1 MGADRTSF
9 EKKSR
14 ATRRGRARTVAVLK
28 GVVILLVLFT
38 LPALWSWTPLND
50 RINLATIIEWQQ
62 SIKGLPRSI
71 LSRGCCL
78 SIGKSFSLSCD
89 GSQCRN
95 GLNLRSDP
103 RQPLRAGWMAR
114 QCSNGLRRRAW
125 NRARDSQQSCSVLG
139 SPREPA
145 DRHGFLTVLTVRVFP
160 VGPFTLVNFLIGA
173 ARIRF
178 WDFFL
183 ASVIGRIPG

>member
-1 MGADRTSF
+1 MGGDRTSF
-9 EKKSR
+9 DKKSQ
-14 ATRRGRARTVAVLK
+14 ATRRGRARTVAILK
-28 GVVILLVLFT
+28 GVAILLLLLT

-50 RINLATIIEWQQ
+50 RINLTTIIEWQQ
-62 SIKGLPRSI
+62 SIKDYPAAFYLVVAAYLLG
-71 LSRGCCL
+71 
-78 SIGKSFSLSCD
+78 SLFFSCD

-139 SPREPA
+139 SPR
-145 DRHGFLTVLTVRVFP
+145 V
-160 VGPFTLVNFLIGA
+160 
-173 ARIRF
+173 
-178 WDFFL
+178 
-183 ASVIGRIPG
+183 